1 MSRLNKLTIKKFDI
15 NKIKESSNILII
27 GKKKTGKTTLV
38 KDILYNLS
46 KQKFDYG
53 NLYTTYDH
61 NYSNIYGKMVP
72 KEFTFDEFSS
82 NALKNIIQYSLKYKN
97 KKGFVIFDD
106 CLYNNNDKKD
116 DNIKFSILNNYRIG
130 ITNIIISQDSKFP
143 PFIRTNIE
151 YIFLRNPLECEYKK
165 LYYYFGGILPEMK
178 YFKRVL
184 KCANKGYGFLVIPNH
199 NIFNDRNFYWYE
211 AENHNSNEYII
222 NFPKLYP
229 LKMNM
234 TKLIEKIGDICP
246 ICLENMTEKENMIIT
261 SCEHVFHK
269 CCWNKYQDKHKCPY
283 CRSKL

>member
-1 MSRLNKLTIKKFDI
+1 MSKLNSITIKKFDI
-15 NKIKESSNILII
+15 NKIKQSSNMLII

-38 KDILYNLS
+38 KDILYKLS

-97 KKGFVIFDD
+97 KKGFVIYDD

-130 ITNIIISQDSKFP
+130 ITNIIISQDSNFP

-151 YIFLRNPLECEYKK
+151 YIFLKNPSPYEYKE
-165 LYYYFGGILPEMK
+165 LYEKFGGFLPKMDH
-178 YFKRVL
+178 FIRL
-184 KCANKGYGFLVIPNH
+184 LRSASKGYGYLVISNCD
-199 NIFNDRNFYWYE
+199 NNFYWYE
-211 AENHNSNEYII
+211 AKIHNNYEYII
-222 NFPKLYP
+222 QMPKP
-229 LKMNM
+229 KPINM
-234 TKLIEKIGDICP
+234 TKLVEKIGDVCP
-246 ICLENMTEKENMIIT
+246 ICLENMTEKENMMIT